1 MPIGAL
7 VPDGIPDSTLA
18 GWWFQD
24 KAGPRLVPSL
34 EAYRRM
40 VHGGRHV
47 PVQGQPTPLAGARDL
62 ATASPTASPARQTPP
77 GCNRSQTDESTD
89 VVIVG
94 TGAHFPSFASSAKV
108 RLYNETLD
116 AVGEFL
122 RDWKSRNPN
131 LFVAWHG
138 LPTLELGSVGT
149 PKATKYGWYSFEA
162 KNRFAHDRLV
172 GVVDLFL
179 DDRMPQPNPRDAVA
193 KHDGTATSTSFWT
206 NFHAFL
212 TH

>member
-1 MPIGAL
+1 M
-7 VPDGIPDSTLA
+7 
-18 GWWFQD
+18 WFQD

-40 VHGGRHV
+40 VHGGRDV
-47 PVQGQPTPLAGARDL
+47 PPQGLAGARG
-62 ATASPTASPARQTPP
+62 AATASPARQTAP
-77 GCNRSQTDESTD
+77 GCNQNQTD

-94 TGAHFPSFASSAKV
+94 TGAHFPSFTGSAKV

-122 RDWKSRNPN
+122 RDWKARNPD
-131 LFVAWHG
+131 LFVVWHG
-138 LPTLELGSVGT
+138 LPTLELGPVGT
-149 PKATKYGWYSFEA
+149 PKAIKYGWYSFEA
-162 KNRFAHDRLV
+162 KNRFAHARLA

-193 KHDGTATSTSFWT
+193 KHDGLHACAPGPIPYTLLQVALHGAANFRRRAGHHPSAT
-206 NFHAFL
+206 
-212 TH
+212 